1 VPATPD
7 PELAVDLAKEVVNLY
22 SRAADEILADVARRL
37 ARGIDQ
43 PGWEERKLVEITD
56 LRNAAT
62 ARLEALRTQV
72 PDAVTEAIERAY
84 TAGGA
89 DAAADGVTAAI
100 RTSPAAVRALV
111 AETVTGLEST
121 HFQILRSTTDVFR
134 AAVAEVGAPS
144 VVTGTRTRRQAA
156 QQVLDRF
163 ANRGVTGFVD
173 RAGRAW
179 TAESYAEMA
188 VRTSAGRAQ
197 VAGTLDRLQDG
208 GRDLVIISDAP
219 QECEKCR
226 PAEGRTYS
234 ISGRS
239 TKYPPLSS
247 AIGAGLFHAGC
258 RHTASLYIE
267 GVTRRMTNTAD
278 PEGDQLR
285 QEQRRLER
293 GLRQWRRREV
303 VALDDVAARK
313 AKAKASEWRGRLDEH
328 VKSNNLKRL
337 RARETIGVAR

>member
-1 VPATPD
+1 MPASPS
-7 PELAVDLAKEVVNLY
+7 PELALELAKEVVNLY

-43 PGWEERKLVEITD
+43 PGWSERKLVEITD

-179 TAESYAEMA
+179 SAESYAEMA

-219 QECEKCR
+219 QECPACR
-226 PAEGRTYS
+226 PWEGRVFS

-247 AIGAGLFHAGC
+247 ATGLFHANC
-258 RHTASLYIE
+258 RHVASAYIE

-328 VKSNNLKRL
+328 VKSNNLKRQ
-337 RARETIGVAR
+337 RAREQILSAR